1 MGSEK
6 GQEHTRN
13 VSEVPGY
20 RVENLNAECGAREGE
35 AVRFSY

>member
-13 VSEVPGY
+13 VGEVPGY
-20 RVENLNAECGAREGE
+20 RVENMDAVYGAGEGE
-35 AVRFSY
+35 AVRFSD